1 MTDLLIL
8 FAVAMAVSAVG
19 WKYFVYFFSLG
30 YGYGIA
36 ALAVAMGVMY
46 HANLTVPT
54 IALLVL
60 LFIFGVRLGT
70 YLLVRERKAVGYRKI
85 LYGEGRDD
93 HDMAV
98 LRAAVRGA
106 GEPCGFPAGERTAR

>member
-36 ALAVAMGVMY
+36 ALAMTP
-46 HANLTVPT
+46 N
-54 IALLVL
+54 I
-60 LFIFGVRLGT
+60 R
-70 YLLVRERKAVGYRKI
+70 
-85 LYGEGRDD
+85 
-93 HDMAV
+93 
-98 LRAAVRGA
+98 
-106 GEPCGFPAGERTAR
+106 RT

>member
-1 MTDLLIL
+1 MMDLLIL

-54 IALLVL
+54 IAMLVL

-70 YLLVRERKAVGYRKI
+70 YLLVRERKAVGY
-85 LYGEGRDD
+85 
-93 HDMAV
+93 
-98 LRAAVRGA
+98 
-106 GEPCGFPAGERTAR
+106 